1 MLIGSVMGVALA
13 AALALAVA
21 LAIRCPAQRANKEV
35 PGL

>member
-35 PGL
+35 PGM